1 MNLTLVQPTKE
12 ISVNE
17 KISEKTRNTTNYKS
31 FHYLEDSSVH
41 FSILSTKYTTKVLD
55 SGVYNLYATSG
66 EGGWKAN
73 LEVATD
79 KETFSQDISFYFQ
92 DKIGKIYE
100 QFFNS
105 NVKEKVNELGYN
117 HKLGILLYGK
127 HGTGKTS
134 MLKKYF
140 NNAVNKHNGIVFN
153 VSSYECFNILWKF
166 IQEIRK
172 VQNNPIVIFMDEI
185 DELVDQQGRYNDEGL
200 MKKILDGF
208 ESIDNC
214 LFMMAT
220 NYIERIPK
228 TIKDR
233 PSRVKY
239 CIEVEGIQDERVIA
253 KFLKDSFD
261 RVEMVHD
268 FSLDIK
274 NMKGNTLDELK
285 QYILDVIMK
294 IEPNTIITKVKS
306 IGFN

>member
-12 ISVNE
+12 ISVKE
-17 KISEKTRNTTNYKS
+17 KVYNTTNYKS

-41 FSILSTKYTTKVLD
+41 FSILSTKYTTHKLD

-66 EGGWKAN
+66 EGGWKVN
-73 LEVATD
+73 LEINGD

-92 DKIGKIYE
+92 DKIEKIYE

-105 NVKEKVNELGYN
+105 SVKDKVNALGYN
-117 HKLGILLYGK
+117 HKIGILLYGK

-140 NNAVNKHNGIVFN
+140 NDIVNKHNGIVFN

-200 MKKILDGF
+200 MKKVLDGF

-233 PSRVKY
+233 PSRIKY
-239 CIEVEGIQDERVIA
+239 WIEVEGIQDEKVIA

-261 RVEMVHD
+261 KVNIDHD
-268 FSLDIK
+268 ISLDVRH
-274 NMKGNTLDELK
+274 MKGNTLDELK

-294 IEPNTIITKVKS
+294 IEPSKNNTKTL
-306 IGFN
+306 GFGK